1 LRSLVEPERVML
13 VLIDVLGFGY
23 LEASIITGTP
33 FVIVSIFSLA
43 GSQACE
49 GITWPIGF
57 LFREI
62 FLAMAFFS
70 CSIAFYLY
78 NRSRRV

>member
-1 LRSLVEPERVML
+1 M
-13 VLIDVLGFGY
+13 
-23 LEASIITGTP
+23 ASNSRRTPDHIT

-57 LFREI
+57 LFRGI
-62 FLAMAFFS
+62 LLAMAFFS
-70 CSIAFYLY
+70 CSIAVYLY
-78 NRSRRV
+78 DQARKKI